1 MKGAFM
7 SDNRVVPVDQIE
19 SIIFLI
25 RGQKVLLSPHL
36 PGRTVQR

>member
-7 SDNRVVPVDQIE
+7 SKNGVVPVDQIE

-25 RGQKVLLSPHL
+25 RCSKGHVKPSP
-36 PGRTVQR
+36 GGAV